1 MSKSA
6 EQRVATDQVAVFF
19 TRDEIQALAKQ
30 ARPKNGFP
38 SAEELALQQD
48 AWKRIL
54 KAESVD
60 RNAQAKAAGK

>member
-1 MSKSA
+1 MTKAA
-6 EQRVATDQVAVFF
+6 EPRAAADQVAVFF

-30 ARPKNGFP
+30 GRPRDGFP

-60 RNAQAKAAGK
+60 RNAQAKVAGK

>member
-1 MSKSA
+1 MKKTA
-6 EQRVATDQVAVFF
+6 EQQAAADQVAVYF

-60 RNAQAKAAGK
+60 RNVQAKVAGK